1 MAAFTSSMKVF
12 FYTNDPAALLAA
24 GFDRIRVQKSTDRAA
39 TWEDVTDVDTD
50 IILESTRFNY
60 WLAIDPA
67 DTTDLFRAVLHA
79 VDGTPADSPQAPQ
92 QAIDTT
98 FEAVLTIEQLKAI
111 YLFGV
116 NLTEDTGAPYPDEL
130 YAHYIRQ
137 AIDFTEREL
146 DVKLTPTKFVG
157 DRYDFYRRDYSNF
170 GFLQLREYPV
180 ISIERYALQYP
191 GSPNAIID
199 FDKTWIQLDK
209 NAGHVQVYPSTGIY
223 TNAFVSS
230 GGGYLPLVYGG
241 AEYLPNLISIDYTAG
256 FELGKIPPGV
266 LEIVGKKASTGPLN
280 TAGDLIAGAGIATK
294 SLSIDG
300 LSQSVGT
307 TSSATNA
314 GYGARLIQYEKEVKI
329 QMKMMRAY
337 LKGNR
342 LTAV

>member
-1 MAAFTSSMKVF
+1 MPQSMKVVF
-12 FYTNDPAALLAA
+12 FTNDPAALLAA
-24 GFDRIRVQKSTDRAA
+24 GFDHIRVQKSTDRAA
-39 TWEDVTDVDTD
+39 SWSDLTDADTD
-50 IILESTRFNY
+50 LVIEATRYNY
-60 WLAIDPA
+60 WHVLGTAE
-67 DTTDLFRAVLHA
+67 TTDLYRAVLVA
-79 VDGTPADSPQAPQ
+79 SDGAPSPSPQSPT

-98 FEAVLTIEQLKAI
+98 FEAVLTIQQLKDI
-111 YLFGV
+111 YLYGV

-146 DVKLTPTKFVG
+146 DVKLLPTKIVG
-157 DRYDFYRRDYSNF
+157 DRYDYYRRDYENF
-170 GFLQLREYPV
+170 GFVQLREYPV
-180 ISIERYALQYP
+180 LSLEKYALQYP
-191 GSPNAIID
+191 GAANPIIS
-199 FDKTWIQLDK
+199 FDLAWIQLDK
-209 NAGHVQVYPSTGIY
+209 SAGHVQVYPSTGVY
-223 TNAFVSS
+223 TNAFISS
-230 GGGYLPLVYGG
+230 GGGYLPLIHGG
-241 AEYLPNLISIDYTAG
+241 AEYLPNLITVDYTAG
-256 FELGKIPPGV
+256 FELGKIPAGI

-307 TSSATNA
+307 TSSATNS